1 MTDDQISKAL
11 ALAIGYTESRIG
23 KDGMPDPDVIVFEP
37 NTQYARV
44 AVWISLD
51 EGWRTFDYRD
61 PTVIW
66 PIAERYNAFPFMEDF
81 GTLKGKWVAQPG
93 FNDRFERVADT
104 AAKAVALA
112 VIAGAKK

>member
-1 MTDDQISKAL
+1 MTDLEINKAL
-11 ALAIGYTESRIG
+11 ALAIGWTSDRIREDWNG
-23 KDGMPDPDVIVFEP
+23 AIAIDLGEVPWPYV
-37 NTQYARV
+37 Q
-44 AVWISLD
+44 WQ
-51 EGWRTFDYRD
+51 TFDYRD
-61 PTVIW
+61 PSVIW

>member
-1 MTDDQISKAL
+1 MTDLEINKAL
-11 ALAIGYTESRIG
+11 ALASGFTESRIG
-23 KDGMPDPDVIVFEP
+23 KDGMPDPDVIVFDP

-66 PIAERYNAFPFMEDF
+66 PIAEQYNSFPIRSEDGSWSVCTGVDYADTYF
-81 GTLKGKWVAQPG
+81 
-93 FNDRFERVADT
+93 ADT
-104 AAKAVALA
+104 AAKAVAIA
-112 VIAGAKK
+112 VIGQERSK

>member
-1 MTDDQISKAL
+1 MTDYQISKAL

-66 PIAERYNAFPFMEDF
+66 PIAERYNAFPFQLEN
-81 GTLKGKWVAQPG
+81 GIWYAQPG
-93 FNDRFERVADT
+93 FDNILECEADT

>member
-1 MTDDQISKAL
+1 MTDLEINKAL
-11 ALAIGYTESRIG
+11 ALAIGHPEWAVRLYGHSN
-23 KDGMPDPDVIVFEP
+23 VIVCTTGLGEWP
-37 NTQYARV
+37 E
-44 AVWISLD
+44 VWKL
-51 EGWRTFDYRD
+51 FDYRD

-81 GTLKGKWVAQPG
+81 GTLKGKWLAQPG